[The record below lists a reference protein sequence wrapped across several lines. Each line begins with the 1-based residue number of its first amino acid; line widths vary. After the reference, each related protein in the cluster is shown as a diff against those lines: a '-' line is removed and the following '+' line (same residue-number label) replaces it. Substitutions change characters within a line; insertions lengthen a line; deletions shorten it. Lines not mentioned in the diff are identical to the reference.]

1 MIQCLLAADSFGRV
15 EKEKLGE
22 KIDRQR
28 VGVREERRERN
39 TGLDGQGTNVVLGLN
54 R

>member
-1 MIQCLLAADSFGRV
+1 MIQSLLAADSLGRV
-15 EKEKLGE
+15 KTEQLGE

-39 TGLDGQGTNVVLGLN
+39 TGLDG
-54 R
+54 